1 MGSRWN
7 STVDRRLRIILRIP
21 LHGLSG
27 VGSQDKFDQL
37 QRLVQPRRDSATRQ
51 PVAVEAKAW
60 MAAGDFTLGKRSSK
74 QGRNAQCVVGS

>member
-1 MGSRWN
+1 M
-7 STVDRRLRIILRIP
+7 LRVP

-51 PVAVEAKAW
+51 PVAVKAKAW
-60 MAAGDFTLGKRSSK
+60 MAAGDLPLGETLLKAGQERPMRRRS
-74 QGRNAQCVVGS
+74 